1 MIYIRNIVGQNKKQ
15 KWDEKLTREVIFWR
29 ILVN

>member
-1 MIYIRNIVGQNKKQ
+1 MLYFRNFVGQNKKQ
-15 KWDEKLTREVIFWR
+15 KWDEKLTREVIFWW

>member
-1 MIYIRNIVGQNKKQ
+1 MLYFRNFVGQNKKQ
-15 KWDEKLTREVIFWR
+15 KRDEKLTREVIFWR